1 MRPKSMGAVQQ
12 SAKNAHVHSYE
23 ITRAHL
29 TVALQRRRHANFGV
43 RRAFSTHAA
52 SHTALQWTARPS
64 RLRATPLRRPTP
76 TRCTFALVTSQIHPI
91 NSKKL
96 LHYRQR
102 KVASLLRLTIMTLA
116 HAGCSLYFTVGRYEL
131 PQNCPFSCDCE
142 IRPLPSNA

>member
-1 MRPKSMGAVQQ
+1 MSPAPPAAMRPKSMGAVQQ

-52 SHTALQWTARPS
+52 SHTARQRTARPS

-76 TRCTFALVTSQIHPI
+76 TRCTFALVTSQIHLI

-102 KVASLLRLTIMTLA
+102 KAASLLRLTNDFGSRRMFSILHNRPVRA
-116 HAGCSLYFTVGRYEL
+116 ASKL
-131 PQNCPFSCDCE
+131 P
-142 IRPLPSNA
+142 LLL